1 MLTTLK
7 SAEIMLS
14 MLKIKEFNVDGIIS
28 TDLMLSALNSLIFNI
43 DSIIFADFNIV
54 DIEICRND
62 AIDIKFAEIMPST
75 LNSLI
80 FNINGIFSVDLT
92 LSALFLWIL
101 MSQMLKSAKII
112 LSMLKSKNLMPII
125 LNSQK

>member
-1 MLTTLK
+1 MSITLK
-7 SAEIMLS
+7 FTEIILS
-14 MLKIKEFNVDGIIS
+14 ILKIKEFN
-28 TDLMLSALNSLIFNI
+28 T
-43 DSIIFADFNIV
+43 
-54 DIEICRND
+54 
-62 AIDIKFAEIMPST
+62 IDIKSTEIILST

-80 FNINGIFSVDLT
+80 FNVNGIISADLMST
-92 LSALFLWIL
+92 AFFLWIL